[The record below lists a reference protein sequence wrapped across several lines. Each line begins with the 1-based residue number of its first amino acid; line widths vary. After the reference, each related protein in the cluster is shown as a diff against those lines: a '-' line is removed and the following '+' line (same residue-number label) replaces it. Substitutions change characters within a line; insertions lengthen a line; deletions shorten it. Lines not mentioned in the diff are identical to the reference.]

1 MIYMCI
7 ITIFAFFYLL
17 YLLLKI
23 FDDRFV
29 DKIVFWMCKDMIE
42 RDKKIIEENIKNR
55 GVKWII

>member
-55 GVKWII
+55 GVK